1 MATDTVRLEEATRRA
16 LRRAFGKVRAQAE
29 AVQVEL
35 PEGSAP
41 LDGPD
46 EVLVLVLGP
55 QGGFVSRRTTGGRPV
70 NLRELGL
77 RLAGAEVAVEGLA
90 QQPAPQSPALTA
102 AEAAV
107 LDEAGLVEGERDRPG
122 VFDKS
127 QIEFE
132 LLVSQSYTLQR
143 AATILGVDPSRL
155 RQRLGQRTLYGIK
168 EGGSWRIPTFQFDA
182 RRKKLVR
189 GIEKVLPHIRADA
202 HPLAVASWL
211 STPHPDLVLGEE
223 ETPVTPLRWLAGGR
237 PTDRVADLAKEI

>member
-1 MATDTVRLEEATRRA
+1 MATGTVRLEEATRRA

-29 AVQVEL
+29 AVHVEL

-46 EVLVLVLGP
+46 EVLVLVLGAR
-55 QGGFVSRRTTGGRPV
+55 GGFVSRRTTGGRPV
-70 NLRELGL
+70 DLRELGL

-90 QQPAPQSPALTA
+90 RQPAAQSPPLTA
-102 AEAAV
+102 AEAAL
-107 LDEAGLVEGERDRPG
+107 LDEDGLVEGERDRPG
-122 VFDKS
+122 AFEKS

-132 LLVSQSYTLQR
+132 LLVNQSFTLQI
-143 AATILGVDPSRL
+143 AASILAVNPSRL
-155 RQRLGQRTLYGIK
+155 RQRLAQRTLYGIK

-202 HPLAVASWL
+202 HPLAVASWF
-211 STPHPDLVLGEE
+211 STPHQDLVVGEE
-223 ETPVTPLRWLAGGR
+223 ETPVTPLQWLAGGR
-237 PTDRVADLAKEI
+237 PSDPVADLAKEI